1 MDINGMILNR
11 EKREQQLENLD
22 STSEPQ
28 GTTKAGC
35 NYDDLGI
42 IICDENDSTS
52 SSPRDPPPP
61 PPTLKAQDPSTEEP
75 KTSTLMP
82 TTNLPTTTT
91 PVPTTTTPK
100 PTTHKPTKAHKTTKK
115 AEKFFINLDQLP
127 QGKGG
132 GKIKA
137 VGRMLIPQDNGSA

>member
-1 MDINGMILNR
+1 
-11 EKREQQLENLD
+11 LD
-22 STSEPQ
+22 STSETQ

-35 NYDDLGI
+35 TYDDLGI
-42 IICDENDSTS
+42 IGCDETDSSS

-82 TTNLPTTTT
+82 TTIIPTTTTT